1 MERKA
6 REIIGP
12 HPRSGLAW
20 KALGVALQRQGQAAT
35 AALERAAELLPND
48 VEVHS
53 NLAAALRQAGR
64 LDAALSSVRRALQL
78 RPDVAEVWNN
88 LGNIQIEL
96 GCAAA
101 AIESFHQA
109 LVLKPD
115 LAKAHNNLG
124 NAHRELGDLDSAVAS
139 YRRAIA
145 IVPHDAD
152 AHNNLAIALR
162 LQSSTAEAESS
173 CRRALE
179 LDPTH
184 TGAIETL
191 AELTSDAGD
200 FAGAERLYRR
210 AKSLDPCAVEAWAGI
225 ARLKRMTQADGP
237 WLAEALRLVEQGLPA
252 RREVHLRY
260 ALGKYY
266 DDVGEYAAAF
276 AQVRRANELAQR
288 GRPVHDRSQVTRS
301 IDRLIRSHDR
311 PWLERVRVE
320 ANRSERPVFIVG
332 MPRSGTTLAEQILAS
347 HSAVAGAGE
356 LPFWNTAAGRLSGGE
371 TDPGTLRGVAQEYL
385 AVLEGVSSEAGRVV
399 DKMPGNFLY
408 LGLIHAALPQ
418 ARIIHMQR
426 DARDT
431 CLSIYF
437 QNFGAVHSYANDL
450 EDLAHYHGEYERLM
464 QHWRASLPARVLLD
478 VPYEGLVQDV
488 EGWSRRMLEF
498 LGLPWEAQCLEFH
511 RSARP
516 VSTFSKWQARQ
527 RIHTSSVAR
536 WRHYQ
541 DFLGPWAR
549 AETLTVA

>member
-1 MERKA
+1 
-6 REIIGP
+6 
-12 HPRSGLAW
+12 
-20 KALGVALQRQGQAAT
+20 LGVARWGQGKDCIPALTRATELMPEDAEAHGNLGNALRGAGQFEKALVSHRRAVALQPAAADAQNNLGT
-35 AALERAAELLPND
+35 ALQDLGRLDEALEHYRRAVALQPDFALA
-48 VEVHS
+48 HS
-53 NLAAALRQAGR
+53 NLANVLGVQGR
-64 LDAALSSVRRALQL
+64 VD
-78 RPDVAEVWNN
+78 D
-88 LGNIQIEL
+88 
-96 GCAAA
+96 
-101 AIESFHQA
+101 
-109 LVLKPD
+109 
-115 LAKAHNNLG
+115 
-124 NAHRELGDLDSAVAS
+124 
-139 YRRAIA
+139 
-145 IVPHDAD
+145 
-152 AHNNLAIALR
+152 
-162 LQSSTAEAESS
+162 AEAG

-179 LDPTH
+179 LDPAFTP
-184 TGAIETL
+184 ALVQL
-191 AELTSDAGD
+191 AELHAARGD
-200 FAGAERLYRR
+200 FQSAEVLLTRVK
-210 AKSLDPCAVEAWAGI
+210 ALDPCAVEAWAGI

-541 DFLGPWAR
+541 EFLGSQF
-549 AETLTVA
+549 E